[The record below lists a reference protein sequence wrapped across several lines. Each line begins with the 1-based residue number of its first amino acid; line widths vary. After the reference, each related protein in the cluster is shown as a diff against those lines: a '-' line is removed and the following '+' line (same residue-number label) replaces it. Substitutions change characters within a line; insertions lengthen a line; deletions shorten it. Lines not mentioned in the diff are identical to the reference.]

1 MNSVALSDRVLV
13 LTLQDGADSDRL
25 AALLSGD
32 GGRVVL
38 HAASIAQAL
47 ALAGQGAIALCV
59 VDAGYP
65 QPDGGAVVAAVRD
78 LAGRMPVLVLA
89 PDQAD
94 TPFPAAACYQAGAA
108 DVMAAALAPFAL
120 AAKADRFIEAARRGH
135 QQAGAERALRDAR
148 SQLDSTATVGGLAMW
163 NWDPQRD
170 RIVADGAMRFLF
182 NVGIELADGAPLATY
197 LKAIHPDDA
206 MRMRA
211 DIDRALAS
219 GQPYESDLRVLAADG
234 CYHHIVAHGEV
245 VAGADGMPALLR
257 GAVRDV
263 SSAHIAQQA
272 LDASEARY
280 RTLFE
285 AVDEGVCIIEMLWDE
300 HGEPVD
306 YRFIDT
312 NAAFVRHTGLA
323 NAVGRT
329 ALEMVP
335 GLDPSWM
342 RLYGAI
348 ARSGEPVRYQNDSAG
363 AINRWFDVYA
373 TRVGGPG
380 SDQVAVLFTDIS
392 ERKKAQFELER
403 VADDLAAANRRKNE
417 FIATLAHELRNP
429 LAPLRSGLPLLRLG
443 GDDPALRERVLGTME
458 RQLGHM
464 VELVDDLLD
473 VGRITHGQISLKRAD
488 VDLAQIVA
496 AAADAAAPVIEARK
510 HRLLIEMAA
519 PPLHVHSDA
528 TRLVQVLNNLLNNA
542 ARYTPDGGQLRVSVR
557 REDDS
562 AVIEVADNGV
572 GIDGAELA
580 EVFDLFNRVGRGR
593 FPDQAGL
600 GIGLSLVRSLVEL
613 HGGTVQAASAG
624 IDQGSTFTVRLP
636 LAPGA
641 PAPVAK
647 PAAPTVSIGHPVR
660 VLVVDDN
667 SDAADILAE
676 LLDMLG
682 HSTQVANSGAAAL
695 EAMNDFRPQVVLLDL
710 GMPGM
715 NGYQVAEAIRNNRR
729 FDQPLLAAQTRWG
742 GQQDREQTRAAG
754 FDLHLTK
761 PVDLAAIEKVLASV

>member
-1 MNSVALSDRVLV
+1 
-13 LTLQDGADSDRL
+13 
-25 AALLSGD
+25 
-32 GGRVVL
+32 
-38 HAASIAQAL
+38 
-47 ALAGQGAIALCV
+47 
-59 VDAGYP
+59 
-65 QPDGGAVVAAVRD
+65 
-78 LAGRMPVLVLA
+78 
-89 PDQAD
+89 
-94 TPFPAAACYQAGAA
+94 
-108 DVMAAALAPFAL
+108 
-120 AAKADRFIEAARRGH
+120 
-135 QQAGAERALRDAR
+135 
-148 SQLDSTATVGGLAMW
+148 
-163 NWDPQRD
+163 
-170 RIVADGAMRFLF
+170 
-182 NVGIELADGAPLATY
+182 
-197 LKAIHPDDA
+197 

-211 DIDRALAS
+211 DIDLALAS
-219 GQPYESDLRVLAADG
+219 GQPYESNLRVLAADG
-234 CYHHIVAHGEV
+234 RYHHIVSHGEV
-245 VAGADGMPALLR
+245 VAGADGRPALLR

-263 SSAHIAQQA
+263 SNARIAQQA

-285 AVDEGVCIIEMLWDE
+285 AVDEGVCIIEMIWDE

-312 NAAFVRHTGLA
+312 NAAFVRHSGLTD
-323 NAVGRT
+323 AVGRT
-329 ALEMVP
+329 MLEMVP
-335 GLDPSWM
+335 GHDTCWM
-342 RLYGAI
+342 RLYGGI

-363 AINRWFDVYA
+363 AMNRWFDVYA

-392 ERKKAQFELER
+392 ERKKAQLELER
-403 VADDLAAANRRKNE
+403 LADDLSAANRRKNE

-473 VGRITHGQISLKRAD
+473 VGRITHGQIALKRAD

-496 AAADAAAPVIEARK
+496 AAADAAAPAIEARR
-510 HRLLIEMAA
+510 HRLRIEMAA

-528 TRLVQVLNNLLNNA
+528 TRLIQVLSNLLNNA
-542 ARYTPDGGQLRVSVR
+542 AKYTPDGGQLRVSVR
-557 REDDS
+557 REDDN

-580 EVFDLFNRVGRGR
+580 EVFDLFNRVGRAR
-593 FPDQAGL
+593 FPDEAGL

-636 LAPGA
+636 LATSASAAAAAEPTPA
-641 PAPVAK
+641 PAL
-647 PAAPTVSIGHPVR
+647 SIGHPVR

-729 FDQPLLAAQTRWG
+729 FDQPLLAALTGWG